1 MFSHAEKFVFTTTT
15 ELFHTDTRA
24 RASPGYASIA
34 PPLGKEDARRRRS
47 HVITEAYVPDLVD
60 IVLGAD
66 ALGYVEARPFRE
78 NEQQRTSTVYRRQ
91 VDDKPTSKDGP

>member
-1 MFSHAEKFVFTTTT
+1 
-15 ELFHTDTRA
+15 
-24 RASPGYASIA
+24 
-34 PPLGKEDARRRRS
+34 
-47 HVITEAYVPDLVD
+47 VITEAYVPDLVD